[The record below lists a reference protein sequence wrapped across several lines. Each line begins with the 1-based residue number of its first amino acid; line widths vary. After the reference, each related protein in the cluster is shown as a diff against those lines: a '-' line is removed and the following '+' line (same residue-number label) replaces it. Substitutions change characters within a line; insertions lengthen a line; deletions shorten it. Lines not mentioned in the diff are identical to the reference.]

1 MTFMVAMMI
10 SMIVPGIVGALSAHR
25 YSAYVLV
32 PVSLFFLV
40 LATAGCAVYGSSLP
54 ASTLAVVSGLTCL
67 QFGYFFSLFV
77 SQAGRA
83 RSATPSG
90 LKRAQLNARRQRA
103 FDGQRRNVERPI
115 ANRLKS

>member
-1 MTFMVAMMI
+1 MMFMVVMI
-10 SMIVPGIVGALSAHR
+10 ISAIVPGIVGALSAYR
-25 YSAYVLV
+25 YSVYVLV

-40 LATAGCAVYGSSLP
+40 LAIAGCVVYNSSLS

-67 QFGYFFSLFV
+67 HFGYFLSLFV

-90 LKRAQLNARRQRA
+90 LKRAQLDARRRRP
-103 FDGQRRNVERPI
+103 FDGQPRNVEPSVP
-115 ANRLKS
+115 NSLKS